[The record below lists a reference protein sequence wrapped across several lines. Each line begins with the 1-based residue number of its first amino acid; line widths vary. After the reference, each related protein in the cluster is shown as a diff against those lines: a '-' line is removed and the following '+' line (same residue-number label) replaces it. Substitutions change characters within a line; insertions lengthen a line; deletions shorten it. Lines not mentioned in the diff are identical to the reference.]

1 MGTLKNRCRIKLRT
15 QKGTLIFDGQPCSC
29 KQGSDLKVFD
39 PLEQVLA
46 LLKQVASDKTQGL
59 GFKEYSAALGVGL
72 LSFDLRVP

>member
-1 MGTLKNRCRIKLRT
+1 MPNYIKDPKRDLN
-15 QKGTLIFDGQPCSC
+15 FDGQPCSC